1 MEAYSTKSPFLPS
14 ALSAAS
20 RFLFRSNPEFIDSLL
35 ASWYTAKRSLCRQ
48 TGPSGLIFLNSSDF
62 GQRSGILIPPKQR
75 WQLGVVLAIFKI
87 WSGISELITPVRD
100 RDQ

>member
-35 ASWYTAKRSLCRQ
+35 ASWYTAKRSQGKQGKAPDLLEFLRFRPTQRNPNPAQ
-48 TGPSGLIFLNSSDF
+48 TEVATRCCISNFQNLESD
-62 GQRSGILIPPKQR
+62 I
-75 WQLGVVLAIFKI
+75 
-87 WSGISELITPVRD
+87 
-100 RDQ
+100 